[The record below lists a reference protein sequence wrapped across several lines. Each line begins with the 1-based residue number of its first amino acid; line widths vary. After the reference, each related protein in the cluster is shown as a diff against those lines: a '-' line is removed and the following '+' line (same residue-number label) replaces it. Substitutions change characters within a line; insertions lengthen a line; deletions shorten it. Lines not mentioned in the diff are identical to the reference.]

1 MWRAT
6 MSHFINRRYF
16 LAQSLKVSGLIGL
29 TDLGLLSG
37 DRSMSNAEAEVS
49 QPKVQ
54 LNSEIEPVV
63 RLIEDTPRNKLV
75 EEVALKIRNDKLSYD
90 QILTGLFLAGV
101 RDIEPRP
108 VGFKFHAVMVVNST
122 HLASLAAENK
132 DRWLPLFWALDNFK
146 AAQLRNTKEGGW
158 FMTAV
163 DQGKLPSQAKA
174 KEQFVEAIEN
184 WDVEK
189 ADRAATSLVRNTS
202 AEETI
207 ELFWRYCG
215 RDFRDIGHKVI
226 YTANAWRTLQSIG
239 WHHAETVARSLAY
252 ALLDHDGGN
261 PSKADAAADRPGRE
275 NLLLV
280 EKIRT
285 GWQQGKVDASI
296 VPNFLTVLRTASP
309 SEASQNVVELLNK
322 QVDPSSIWDGLLLQA
337 TELLLRQ
344 PGILGVHCVTSM
356 NAFHYAFQTSTNA
369 QTRRFLL
376 LQATAFLPL
385 FRELLRL
392 GVIASD
398 EHVDKLAEVEMK
410 VSQQDALDQIFVDV
424 NKNAMQ
430 AACKTLA
437 YLKAGGDP
445 RPLIATARRLILIK
459 GDEAHDYKFSAA
471 VFEDF
476 YSVSPHWRNNYL
488 AASMFYLRGSHEHNN
503 ALVKRIQA
511 ALV

>member
-1 MWRAT
+1 

-29 TDLGLLSG
+29 TNLDFMSG
-37 DRSMSNAEAEVS
+37 DQSMSKAEAKVS
-49 QPKVQ
+49 QQKVQ

-63 RLIEDTPRNKLV
+63 RFIEDTPRHKLV
-75 EEVALKIRNDKLSYD
+75 EQVARQIHDDKLSYD
-90 QILTGLFLAGV
+90 QILTALFLAGV

-108 VGFKFHAVMVVNST
+108 VGYKFHAVMVVNST

-158 FMTAV
+158 FMSAV
-163 DQGKLPSQAKA
+163 DEGKLPSQTKA

-184 WDVEK
+184 WDEEK
-189 ADRAATSLVRNTS
+189 ADRAVTSLVRHAS
-202 AEETI
+202 AGETI

-226 YTANAWRTLQSIG
+226 YSANAWRTLQSIG
-239 WHHAETVARSLAY
+239 WRHAETVTRSLAY
-252 ALLDHDGGN
+252 ALLNHDGGN
-261 PSKADAAADRPGRE
+261 PAKADEAVDRPGRE
-275 NLLLV
+275 NLILV

-285 GWQQGKVDASI
+285 GWQQGKIDASI
-296 VPNFLTVLRTASP
+296 VPTFLSVLRTASP
-309 SEASQNVVELLNK
+309 SEACQNAVELLNK
-322 QVDPSSIWDGLLLQA
+322 QVDPSSIWDGLLLQG

-356 NAFHYAFQTSTNA
+356 NAFHYAFQTSTND
-369 QTRRFLL
+369 QTRRLLL

-392 GVIASD
+392 GAISSD
-398 EHVDKLAEVEMK
+398 EQVDKLAEVEMK
-410 VSQQDALDQIFVDV
+410 LSQQDALDQIFVDV
-424 NKNAMQ
+424 NKDPMQ
-430 AACKTLA
+430 AACNTLA

-445 RPLIATARRLILIK
+445 RPLISTARRFIFTK
-459 GDEAHDYKFSAA
+459 GDEAHDYKFSSA

-476 YSVSPHWRNNYL
+476 YNVSPHWRNNYL
-488 AASMFYLRGSHEHNN
+488 AASMFYLRGSHEHDN